1 MKTICVVTGTRAEYG
16 LLLPLLRALN
26 EDTEFCL
33 QLLVTGAHLSPEF
46 GLTYQQIEA
55 DGFSIS
61 AKVDMLLSSGS
72 AVGMAKSLGVAVLGL
87 AEELN
92 RLQPDLV
99 LILGDRYEM
108 LAVAQTA
115 LLLGI
120 PLGHI
125 HGGERTEG
133 AVDESI
139 RHAITK
145 MAHLH
150 FTAAEEYR
158 CRVIQ
163 MGEQPGQV
171 YTVGALGLDSIKK
184 IPLLA
189 KAELAKS
196 LSFTFRSLNFLVTYH
211 PETLLTEKE
220 NQIAVEALLAA
231 LDEFPEAGVLFTGAN
246 ADVGGARVNERLQ
259 QYTQAH
265 PSRAAFHMSLG
276 QQRYFSAVQYA
287 DMVLGNSSSGIL
299 EVPFFGKPTVNI
311 GERQKG
317 RLRVPS
323 ILDCQA
329 SKEKII
335 ETIKKALEPAFQE
348 RLAMEKT
355 KCTYRDGSAAQ
366 QILTVLKQP
375 FPKRELLRKSFH
387 DISFESLKSK

>member
-16 LLLPLLRALN
+16 LLLPLLRALE
-26 EDTEFCL
+26 EDRDFCL
-33 QLLVTGAHLSPEF
+33 QLIVTGAHLSPEF

-92 RLQPDLV
+92 RLQPELV
-99 LILGDRYEM
+99 LVLGDRYEM

-133 AVDESI
+133 AVDEGI

-163 MGEQPGQV
+163 MGEQPEQV
-171 YTVGALGLDSIKK
+171 YTVGALGLDAIKN

-189 KAELAKS
+189 KAEIAKS
-196 LSFTFRSLNFLVTYH
+196 LSFTFRSFNFLVTYH

-220 NQIAVEALLAA
+220 NQIAVEAMLAA

-246 ADVGGARVNERLQ
+246 ADAGGAKVNARLQ
-259 QYTQAH
+259 QYAQAH
-265 PSRAAFHMSLG
+265 ASRAIFCMSLG
-276 QQRYFSAVQYA
+276 QQRYFSALQQV
-287 DMVLGNSSSGIL
+287 DVVLGNSSSGIM

-311 GERQKG
+311 GNRQKG
-317 RLRVPS
+317 RLRVQS

-348 RLAMEKT
+348 RLAMEKN
-355 KCTYRDGSAAQ
+355 KCIYGDGTATQ
-366 QILTVLKQP
+366 QIVAVLKKP
-375 FPKRELLRKSFH
+375 FPQRELLQKSFY
-387 DISFESLKSK
+387 DVSFERLKSK